1 MSLSKADF
9 ERLRSV
15 AGSFGSKNHGHYL
28 AEVMQCIRTTGD
40 PVEALVLLRAMW
52 ASPYASRPEQKVALN
67 DVGKWLEQLLGRDPK
82 QTAETVSLQVGWLR
96 RLTFFA
102 TAEQHGQNA
111 ATHRSSAGQPRDVE
125 RAFGDRIDGIRRRRQ
140 ESVKAD
146 GEEARRPATPPP
158 PQELPLF
165 VAVRFRDFLAARDV
179 RKKAKERAKKGK
191 PANEILLDLVPIDER
206 LAPLSVGLC
215 CSTAQTDGF
224 DALFLESEKR
234 NNVPVPFFVTD
245 ITTIDGK
252 RMAKKIALTE
262 PFTAAT

>member
-1 MSLSKADF
+1 
-9 ERLRSV
+9 
-15 AGSFGSKNHGHYL
+15 
-28 AEVMQCIRTTGD
+28 
-40 PVEALVLLRAMW
+40 
-52 ASPYASRPEQKVALN
+52 
-67 DVGKWLEQLLGRDPK
+67 
-82 QTAETVSLQVGWLR
+82 
-96 RLTFFA
+96 
-102 TAEQHGQNA
+102 
-111 ATHRSSAGQPRDVE
+111 VE

-215 CSTAQTDGF
+215 CSTVQTDGF